1 MPGGA
6 EDGVPGDADRP
17 SAQERTP
24 VDRLLTRQLEEAD
37 EIGRPLSRRARQA
50 QRSLE
55 AYLKAGVRPR
65 WMERLV
71 DVDRGI
77 AEERS
82 RLAAAYA
89 RLREEHAGDPEEFAR
104 RWREHAHAQR
114 FDRLNELIAQHNA
127 WYPIERD
134 LPMNPR
140 TGEFIP
146 IGGEPYER
154 PELGPSWVLAQFPPE
169 TGGSA

>member
-1 MPGGA
+1 MTGEPQ
-6 EDGVPGDADRP
+6 
-17 SAQERTP
+17 QERTP
-24 VDRLLTRQLEEAD
+24 VDRLLTGQLEGTD
-37 EIGRPLSRRARQA
+37 ELGRSLSRRARQA

-77 AEERS
+77 AEERR
-82 RLAAAYA
+82 RLAAAYVH
-89 RLREEHAGDPEEFAR
+89 LREDCGDDPAAFAR

-140 TGEFIP
+140 TGEFVP
-146 IGGEPYER
+146 IGGEPYQR
-154 PELGPSWVLAQFPPE
+154 PELGPAWVLAQFPAEP
-169 TGGSA
+169 

>member
-1 MPGGA
+1 MTDDPQG
-6 EDGVPGDADRP
+6 
-17 SAQERTP
+17 ERTP
-24 VDRLLTRQLEEAD
+24 VDRLLTDRLEDAD
-37 EIGRPLSRRARQA
+37 ELGRPLSRRARQA

-71 DVDRGI
+71 DVERGI
-77 AEERS
+77 AEERE
-82 RLAAAYA
+82 RLAGLYA
-89 RLREEHAGDPEEFAR
+89 RLREEHAGDREGFAR
-104 RWREHAHAQR
+104 RWRELAHAQR

-127 WYPIERD
+127 WYPVERD

-140 TGEFIP
+140 TGEFVP

-154 PELGPSWVLAQFPPE
+154 PLLGPAWVLAQFPADRE
-169 TGGSA
+169 R

>member
-1 MPGGA
+1 M
-6 EDGVPGDADRP
+6 GDRRAMGDLDRP
-17 SAQERTP
+17 PDEEHTP
-24 VDRLLTRQLEEAD
+24 VDRLLRRQLEGTD
-37 EIGRPLSRRARQA
+37 ELGRPLSRRARQA

-77 AEERS
+77 AEERT

-89 RLREEHAGDPEEFAR
+89 RLREEHEDDPETFAR
-104 RWREHAHAQR
+104 RWRELAHAQR

-140 TGEFIP
+140 TGEFVP

-154 PELGPSWVLAQFPPE
+154 PELGPEWVLAHFPAEP
-169 TGGSA
+169 